1 MELDGCL
8 KSDKL
13 IKNNENGWN
22 MKEFQEGKSKHYQNV
37 ENFTRS
43 DQYFS
48 SEVGDWPYKEWN
60 KGIWL
65 NENWDSDYRVL
76 KTHIL

>member
-1 MELDGCL
+1 MKMGETR
-8 KSDKL
+8 KS
-13 IKNNENGWN
+13 WN
-22 MKEFQEGKSKHYQNV
+22 LRKKTKHYQNV